1 MKIFGEII
9 KNRLE
14 DTKEGWKIPRKVGRY
29 QGRLQDTKEGCK
41 IPRKVGRYQGRLEI
55 ERKWEKKVT
64 EVEIVLTSFDR
75 N

>member
-29 QGRLQDTKEGCK
+29 H
-41 IPRKVGRYQGRLEI
+41 GRLEI

>member
-14 DTKEGWKIPRKVGRY
+14 DTKEGWKLNENGEK
-29 QGRLQDTKEGCK
+29 RL
-41 IPRKVGRYQGRLEI
+41 
-55 ERKWEKKVT
+55 VT